1 MTGNDSVNEPPPNVI
16 EASQAGANQAD
27 EQDMPTRKEA
37 HYSLFVLTVV
47 VLFTVVDRQVL
58 ALLILPVQRDFGI
71 SDTQAALLLGAAFSL
86 TYAVAGMPIARFADT
101 RNRRNIV
108 AGCIAFW
115 SAATMLCGIAQNYTH
130 LFLARMGIGVGESGY
145 GPATWSIVTDSYPR
159 EKVAFAT
166 GVLSIG
172 ATAGTGL
179 ALFMGGA
186 VLAMVAHFPTVSLPF
201 GGTIR
206 PWQWAFIIVG
216 APGLIW
222 ALVVLTTKE
231 PVRRGQ
237 QKGRK
242 LKSVP
247 VKEVARFMRDDW
259 RVYLAAIGGLA
270 MKLLMVMGISQW
282 MPTLYNRE
290 FGWQLSDV
298 GMITGGIAMVLSP
311 IALLLGARVSEVWMK
326 QGRSDA
332 NLRIVFY
339 GLCVSVPCF
348 MAAPLMPNPWMVLTL
363 QSVAVFV
370 SAMGAGPAIA
380 AFQLVTPNRMRA
392 QVSSVSQFCTN
403 VLAFAIGPLMV
414 ALLTDYLF
422 GDPQMLKYS
431 ISLSTA
437 LLGPLPILLTWQGL
451 KPYARSVDREAR
463 ETAQ

>member
-1 MTGNDSVNEPPPNVI
+1 MTVNQDAKDASPPPQ
-16 EASQAGANQAD
+16 ASEPVALHVAD
-27 EQDMPTRKEA
+27 EDMMPTRNQA

-71 SDTQAALLLGAAFSL
+71 TDTQAALLLGAAFSL
-86 TYAVAGMPIARFADT
+86 TYAIAGLPIARIADT

-115 SAATMLCGIAQNYTH
+115 SGATMLCGLAQNYTH
-130 LFLARMGIGVGESGY
+130 LFLARMGIGAGESGY

-186 VLAMVAHFPTVSLPF
+186 VLALVEHFPTVSLPF

-216 APGLIW
+216 APGFIW

-231 PVRRGQ
+231 PARRGL
-237 QKGRK
+237 KGRK
-242 LKSVP
+242 LASVP
-247 VKEVARFMRDDW
+247 VKDVARFMRDDW

-290 FGWQLSDV
+290 FGWELSDV
-298 GMITGGIAMVLSP
+298 GMITGGIAMLISP
-311 IALLLGARVSEVWMK
+311 IALLLGARLSETWMK

-348 MAAPLMPNPWMVLTL
+348 MIAPLMPNPWMVLAL

-403 VLAFAIGPLMV
+403 VLAFAVGPLLV
-414 ALLTDYLF
+414 AVLTDFFF

-437 LLGPLPILLTWQGL
+437 LLGPLTILITWQGL
-451 KPYARSVDREAR
+451 KPFARSVDRTALEA
-463 ETAQ
+463 AQ

>member
-1 MTGNDSVNEPPPNVI
+1 MTVHHDAHDPGV
-16 EASQAGANQAD
+16 SQATAASTPGTPAD
-27 EQDMPTRKEA
+27 DADMPTRAQA

-86 TYAVAGMPIARFADT
+86 TYAIAGLPIARIADT

-108 AGCIAFW
+108 AACIAFW
-115 SAATMLCGIAQNYTH
+115 SGATMLCGLAQNYTH
-130 LFLARMGIGVGESGY
+130 LFLARMGIGAGESGY

-159 EKVAFAT
+159 EKVAFGT

-172 ATAGTGL
+172 ATVGTGL

-186 VLAMVAHFPTVSLPF
+186 VLAMVEHFPTVSLPF

-231 PVRRGQ
+231 PARRGL
-237 QKGRK
+237 KGRK

-247 VKEVARFMRDDW
+247 VKDVARFMRDDW

-282 MPTLYNRE
+282 MPTLYHRE
-290 FGWQLSDV
+290 FGWELSDV

-311 IALLLGARVSEVWMK
+311 IALLLGARVSERWMK

-339 GLCVSVPCF
+339 GLCVSVPCYIV
-348 MAAPLMPNPWMVLTL
+348 APLLPNPWIVLTL

-380 AFQLVTPNRMRA
+380 AFQLVTPNSMRA

-403 VLAFAIGPLMV
+403 VLAFAVGPLLV
-414 ALLTDYLF
+414 AILTDYLF
-422 GDPQMLKYS
+422 RDPQLLNYS

-437 LLGPLPILLTWQGL
+437 LLGPLTLLITWQGL
-451 KPYARSVDREAR
+451 KPFARSVDRMALEAG
-463 ETAQ
+463 Q

>member
-1 MTGNDSVNEPPPNVI
+1 
-16 EASQAGANQAD
+16 
-27 EQDMPTRKEA
+27 MPTRREA

-47 VLFTVVDRQVL
+47 VLFTGVDRQSL

-86 TYAVAGMPIARFADT
+86 TYAIAGLPIARFADT

-115 SAATMLCGIAQNYTH
+115 SAATMTCGIAQNYTH
-130 LFLARMGIGVGESGY
+130 LFLARMGIGAGESGY

-222 ALVVLTTKE
+222 TLVVLTTKE

-242 LKSVP
+242 LKSIP

-290 FGWQLSDV
+290 FGWELSDV
-298 GMITGGIAMVLSP
+298 GMITGGVAMVLSP

-348 MAAPLMPNPWMVLTL
+348 MVAPLLPNPWMVLTL
-363 QSVAVFV
+363 QSIAVFV

-437 LLGPLPILLTWQGL
+437 LLGPLTILLTWQGL
-451 KPYARSVDREAR
+451 KPYARSVEREAR